1 MTNLPQRL
9 AAILAA
15 DIANYTFLMEL
26 DEIGIV
32 EAWRRARS
40 AVIDP
45 TVAQHHGRIVKLT
58 GDGFLAE
65 FPTVESAVKA
75 ALSMQD
81 AFATMFADAAPGR
94 KVEFRMGVNVGDVWV
109 DSDDIYGAGVN
120 IAARLESLADP
131 GGICISGA
139 VRDAV
144 KHKITARYVD
154 MGLQQ
159 VKNVAEPVHA
169 WRVRSGGAS
178 APTVAREDDD
188 TMRTA
193 YLSPVPPP
201 ETASPTAAF
210 QPTTTQLLRRPSFA
224 VPAAIALLVA
234 LAAAVWIWNRTA
246 GARSARE
253 EAVPRIG
260 QLVELGDYEGAFA
273 LAGEAARS
281 VPDDPL
287 LRRLTP
293 LFTATFSVATSPP
306 DADVYVR
313 IYGATDGEWRHLGR
327 SPLTDVKVPRV
338 PLRWRI
344 EKPGFASAERATT
357 SQDDN
362 LGGRNID
369 VPLQESSAQ
378 TEGMVFV
385 PGGPTN
391 RTVNLVTIAAPELK
405 PYFIDRY
412 EVTNKAFK
420 EFVDAGGYSN
430 PEYWQGLEFIKD
442 GVQLTFEQAVVEFVD
457 STGRPGPATW
467 EQGYY
472 PNRRDDYPVTGVSWF
487 EAAAYARFRGKS
499 LPTVYHW
506 TKAVVPDTEMP
517 SSLAATSAPLSN
529 FGSAGPEPVG
539 AHQGVGPFG
548 TYDMHG
554 NVWEWIWNVAPD
566 GDGWVLGGS
575 WEDPPYSFN
584 SARPVDRF
592 ARMEIN
598 GFRLMQA
605 EEVQQDLLGS
615 VELLPERNTNLQPVP
630 DNVFE
635 EYRAQFNYVSG
646 DLNPSEPTTVETTE
660 EWIKQRVVIDTVNR
674 ERMPVFLFIPTDARV
689 RPPLQALV
697 YFPGIDRFLV
707 PMNDAA
713 VQVGFAAMPLDYIV
727 RSGRVLV
734 APVFQG
740 SYERFRAPY
749 DATDAL
755 RSQREWVDRRWDIG
769 RTIDYLMTREDID
782 ASSIGYVGVSMG
794 GSSALPLL
802 ALEPRFKTAV
812 LLSGG
817 LPFEGTPPIT
827 EPVNYVP
834 RITLPVLMVNGR
846 YDYRFTV
853 DVAQQPLFDLL
864 GTPVA
869 DKRHVILE
877 SGHGSLPR
885 SQVVR
890 EVLDWLDKYL
900 GPVPR

>member
-1 MTNLPQRL
+1 
-9 AAILAA
+9 
-15 DIANYTFLMEL
+15 MEL
-26 DEIGIV
+26 DEFGIV

-40 AVIDP
+40 EVIDP

-120 IAARLESLADP
+120 IAARLESLAEP

-144 KHKITARYVD
+144 KHKIAARYVD
-154 MGLQQ
+154 MGLQH

-169 WRVRSGGAS
+169 WRVRSGSAS

-193 YLSPVPPP
+193 YLSPVSPP
-201 ETASPTAAF
+201 ETASATAVQVR
-210 QPTTTQLLRRPSFA
+210 QPTTPQLLRRPSFA
-224 VPAAIALLVA
+224 VPAVIALLVV
-234 LAAAVWIWNRTA
+234 LAATVWIWNRTA

-253 EAVPRIG
+253 EAVPRIA

-273 LAGEAARS
+273 LAGVAARS

-293 LFTATFSVATSPP
+293 LFTATFSIATSPP

-313 IYGATDGEWRHLGR
+313 TYGATDGEWRRLGR

-362 LGGRNID
+362 LQRGNID
-369 VPLQESSAQ
+369 VPLQESSAE
-378 TEGMVFV
+378 TDGMVFV
-385 PGGPTN
+385 PGGTAN
-391 RTVNLVTIAAPELK
+391 RTVNFVTIGAPDLK

-420 EFVDAGGYSN
+420 EFVDAGGYTN
-430 PEYWQGLEFIKD
+430 PAVLGRARIRQGTVCSSPSRKRSSSSWIRRADLD
-442 GVQLTFEQAVVEFVD
+442 Q
-457 STGRPGPATW
+457 RPGSRATTPA
-467 EQGYY
+467 G
-472 PNRRDDYPVTGVSWF
+472 RDDYPVTGVSWF

-506 TKAVVPDTEMP
+506 TKTVVPDTEMP

-529 FGSAGPEPVG
+529 FGSSGPEAVG
-539 AHQGVGPFG
+539 TRQGVGPYG

-554 NVWEWIWNVAPD
+554 NVWEWIWNAAPD
-566 GDGWVLGGS
+566 GGGWVLGGS

-598 GFRLMQA
+598 GFRLMQG
-605 EEVQQDLLGS
+605 EEVQQDLLGT
-615 VELLPERNTNLQPVP
+615 VDLRPEPNTNLQPVP

-674 ERMPVFLFIPTDARV
+674 ERMDVFLFIPTDARFKG
-689 RPPLQALV
+689 PLQALV
-697 YFPGIDRFLV
+697 YFPGIGDFL
-707 PMNDAA
+707 AA
-713 VQVGFAAMPLDYIV
+713 MSEADIQPGFAAMPLDYIV

-734 APVFQG
+734 APVYQG
-740 SYERFRAPY
+740 SYNRFRAPLN
-749 DATDAL
+749 ASDAL

-817 LPFEGTPPIT
+817 LPFEGAPPIT

-869 DKRHVILE
+869 DKRHVTLE